1 MNRDNSGSSLAER
14 TQAGLPL
21 QSTDALFGEL
31 IENAFEIIIIINI
44 DGIVCYANPSIKRVL
59 GYSPAE
65 LIGLNLTKLTY
76 ADDAHRTATLIEQI
90 KSGQQ
95 KNAAHPH
102 LMEACFHH
110 KNGLRRIL
118 ESTFKALDTPT
129 VKGIVINS
137 RDITERKHEENL
149 RNGTSHILE
158 MIATDASLPEVL
170 NKLVKVIE
178 SQSDGL
184 ICAILLLKEDGA
196 DNGAESGVHMRLGAG
211 PSIPLECVEAIEKTS
226 VAQRDLVSW
235 IDIRRDPRWAPY
247 LGDAIQHGLHA
258 YYTKPILS
266 SHGSVL
272 GMFNMYF
279 TENRVP
285 SEVEIRMAL
294 SAIRLAAITIE
305 RHHANEKIG
314 HMAYHDALTGLP
326 NRILLA
332 DRLNQA
338 IIHAQRIKDGVAI
351 LFIDLDQFKLINDSL
366 GHHIGD
372 KLLQSVTQRLQY
384 CMRKDDTLAR
394 FGGDEFVLVLM
405 APADGRSAG
414 QVAEKIRDVLQFPVT
429 VEGHELHVGCSI
441 GISLYPYDG
450 SDSETLMRNADIA
463 MYHAKERGRGNFQY
477 FTPDLNVMAQ
487 YRHSIAH
494 QLRQAICKNE
504 FTLDYQ
510 CQVDMDSGMIFGIE
524 ALIRWRQPERGVI
537 APLEFISIA
546 EDTGLILPIGEWV
559 LREGCRQLKYWLDNG
574 NPDLSMSI
582 NLSVRQVLQPDI
594 VTLVE
599 QILEETGL
607 PPSALSLEITENILM
622 LPLEENLMTLKQ
634 LSNLGVKLSLDDF
647 GTGYSSLSYLQR
659 FSLNVLK
666 IDQSFVRGIGND
678 KNDMAITNAIIAMA
692 NTMDL
697 KVIAEGVETDEQVS
711 FLQQHGCHS
720 AQGFYYGKPV
730 SAERVTELLR
740 NQMV

>member
-1 MNRDNSGSSLAER
+1 MDGDKSGAKLAQR
-14 TQAGLPL
+14 SQAGLPL

-31 IENAFEIIIIINI
+31 IENAFEIIVIVNM
-44 DGIVCYANPSIKRVL
+44 DGIVCYANPSIRRVL

-65 LIGLNLTKLTY
+65 LIGMDLTKLVH
-76 ADDAHRTATLIEQI
+76 ADDVARTAALIEQI
-90 KSGQQ
+90 KSVQQ
-95 KNAAHPH
+95 QEAVQPH
-102 LMEACFHH
+102 LIEACFHH
-110 KNGLRRIL
+110 QDGSRRTL
-118 ESTFKALDTPT
+118 ESIFKALDTPT

-158 MIATDASLPEVL
+158 MIATDAPLQEVL
-170 NKLVKVIE
+170 TKLVRVVE
-178 SQSDGL
+178 AQSGGIL
-184 ICAILLLKEDGA
+184 CAILLLQD
-196 DNGAESGVHMRLGAG
+196 DNAQMRFGAG
-211 PSIPLECVEAIEKTS
+211 PNIPLECVGAIEQTA
-226 VAQRDLVSW
+226 VAQRDHISW
-235 IDIRRDPRWAPY
+235 IDIRQDTRWEAY
-247 LGDAIQHGLHA
+247 LEHAAQHGLHA

-266 SHGSVL
+266 SQGNVL
-272 GMFNMYF
+272 GVFNMYF
-279 TENRVP
+279 RENRVP
-285 SEVEIRMAL
+285 SESEIRTAL

-305 RHHANEKIG
+305 RHHAKEKIG
-314 HMAYHDALTGLP
+314 HMAYHDTLTGLP
-326 NRILLA
+326 NRILLK
-332 DRLNQA
+332 DRLSQA
-338 IIHAQRIKDGVAI
+338 IVHAQRIKDGVAI

-372 KLLQSVTQRLQY
+372 RLLQSVAQRLQY

-405 APADGRSAG
+405 APADDHSAG
-414 QVAEKIRDVLQFPVT
+414 QVAEKIKDVLKLPIV

-441 GISLYPYDG
+441 GISLYPDDG
-450 SDSETLMRNADIA
+450 SDPETLMRNADIA
-463 MYHAKERGRGNFQY
+463 MYHAKEKGRGNFQY
-477 FTPDLNVMAQ
+477 FTPDLDVVAR

-494 QLRQAICKNE
+494 QLRQAIARNE
-504 FTLDYQ
+504 FSLAYQ
-510 CQVDMDSGMIFGIE
+510 CQVDLKSGTIFGIE
-524 ALIRWRQPERGVI
+524 ALIRWQQPERGLV

-559 LREGCRQLKYWLDNG
+559 LREGCRQLKCWLDDG
-574 NPDLSMSI
+574 NSDLTMSI

-594 VTLVE
+594 VSIVAR
-599 QILEETGL
+599 ILDETGL

-622 LPLEENLMTLKQ
+622 LPLQENLMTLKQ
-634 LSNLGVKLSLDDF
+634 LSRLGVKLSLDDF

-659 FSLNVLK
+659 FSLNMLK

-692 NTMDL
+692 KTMGL
-697 KVIAEGVETDEQVS
+697 KVIAEGVETPEQVS
-711 FLQQHGCHS
+711 FLQEHGCHS

-730 SAERVTELLR
+730 SAERVTELLK